1 MALPWVIAAAVVTLA
16 GGLVWIY
23 NGLVRRRN
31 RVDATWSD
39 IDVLLRRR
47 HDLVPNLV
55 SAVSGYAGHEQA
67 ALRRVAQTRAAAI
80 GAQGP
85 AARGDLESALDVG
98 VKSVMAGAQAYPEL
112 QARESFV

>member
-1 MALPWVIAAAVVTLA
+1 MSLPWVIAAAVVLLA

-55 SAVSGYAGHEQA
+55 AAVQGYASHES
-67 ALRRVAQTRAAAI
+67 RRCAWWRRRAPPRSAPRDP
-80 GAQGP
+80 GASARRSRRWP
-85 AARGDLESALDVG
+85 AACAASSPSPR
-98 VKSVMAGAQAYPEL
+98 PT
-112 QARESFV
+112 